1 MKENLVS
8 PEFEDSSSIARA
20 KNWKF
25 NGLLAGHD
33 SFALVIACVKH
44 KFLVVPLEVFSYEL
58 SVTCE
63 GCRTCKINRVR
74 ATYVPT
80 LGSYSPMNL
89 LVRNLTIIAGKK
101 FKRNS
106 NVL

>member
-1 MKENLVS
+1 M
-8 PEFEDSSSIARA
+8 
-20 KNWKF
+20 
-25 NGLLAGHD
+25 
-33 SFALVIACVKH
+33 CKH
-44 KFLVVPLEVFSYEL
+44 KFLVVPLEAFSYEL

-106 NVL
+106 NVLQPARLIYMYGAFAAKYCYLS